1 MDPIKIKTL
10 SNKSL
15 NKRDKRENNYIRI
28 SKPRREI
35 MKIPTCFLANR
46 AKKKKKKRNSILIK
60 KKHTCLSEVSLA

>member
-10 SNKSL
+10 SNNSL

-46 AKKKKKKRNSILIK
+46 AKKKKRKETVFSSKRSI
-60 KKHTCLSEVSLA
+60 HVCLKFP